1 MTSVFRHPSPLPY
14 ELPALDTITAQDL
27 VDGVREGIAAHEAEI
42 EAIAGDTS
50 AATFEN
56 TFVALE
62 RSGQFLSRAVAAA
75 FNIIP
80 SHGTDEMKQAET
92 TIEPLL
98 SAHWNSVLLDPE
110 LSARLTSVDT
120 SALTGEDARLAQQTL
135 LQRKLAGAELSAEA
149 REELK
154 NLNAQISA
162 LTTAFGQAVSDDL
175 NAAAVNLT
183 TGEAGGLS
191 PAQLSATHADAE
203 AHGVGHE
210 DAHLLT
216 LILPSSQPALAK
228 LEREE
233 SRRRLH
239 EASVS
244 RGTSEEG
251 GTLALAPKI
260 AELRAQR
267 AQLLGFDHHAAAT
280 LAERSETD
288 LTKVKALLDSAVA
301 PALENAAREDAAI
314 AQWQGAPVQPWD
326 RARGLAALGADQGGV
341 DEAALV
347 GYFEL
352 NRVIEDGVFHAAN
365 LLYGLSFTA
374 RPDLPVHHPDA
385 RVWEVFDADG
395 SGLGLFIGDYFARP
409 TKRGGAWMNSLR
421 DGASLLGQKP
431 VVMNNLNIPKPADG
445 DPALVTLDEVHTL
458 FHEFGHALHGL
469 FSSATYP
476 SLAGTSVPRDI
487 VEYPS
492 QVNEMW
498 AFHPDVLPH
507 YAVHVETGESLP
519 EDLVTDLQK
528 SITWGEGFSTTEYLA
543 ASLLDL
549 AWHQLTPGEV
559 VDDPLAFEDEVL
571 RGYGFSP
578 ESLPPRYRTGYF
590 QHIFEGGYSAGYYS
604 YFWAEVLDA
613 DTVEWFNEQPSI
625 REAGETFRREL
636 LARGNTR
643 DPLESYT
650 AFRGRAARTEP
661 LLKRRGLA

>member
-98 SAHWNSVLLDPE
+98 SAHWNSVLLDPA
-110 LSARLTSVDT
+110 LSARLASVDT

-421 DGASLLGQKP
+421 DCASLLGQKP

-507 YAVHVETGESLP
+507 YALHVETGESLP
-519 EDLVTDLQK
+519 EDLVADLQK

-559 VDDPLAFEDEVL
+559 VEDPLAFEDEVL
-571 RGYGFSP
+571 RSYGFSP

-590 QHIFEGGYSAGYYS
+590 QHIFEGGFSAGDYS
-604 YFWAEVLDA
+604 YFWAVVLDA

>member
-98 SAHWNSVLLDPE
+98 SAHWNSVLLDPA
-110 LSARLTSVDT
+110 LSARLASVDT

>member
-267 AQLLGFDHHAAAT
+267 AQWLGFDHHAAAT

-421 DGASLLGQKP
+421 DCASLLGQKP

-559 VDDPLAFEDEVL
+559 VEDPLAFEDEVL
-571 RGYGFSP
+571 RSYGFSP